1 MKIDSSGTILWQRVV
16 GTVNENESCQ
26 AMSVAS
32 NGAIYAASTFT
43 RSDLAGD
50 SNIFVVK
57 LSSEGT
63 TEWVKV
69 LGGVLITS
77 TRNLETTDD
86 NGVIVIGATTGF
98 GQGSYDGV
106 VVKLNESG
114 EIQWMRTI
122 GGGGFD

>member
-1 MKIDSSGTILWQRVV
+1 MWQRVV
-16 GTVNENESCQ
+16 GTVNENSSCQ
-26 AMSVAS
+26 AMSMAS
-32 NGAIYAASTFT
+32 NGAIYAATSIT

-50 SNIFVVK
+50 PNIFVVK